1 HVRARADQIPGVLEG
16 LLERARAAELLTPL
30 EDESVQPRPSEIRG
44 RGQPVVAAADDDR
57 VPLPGGEGGQRLG
70 QAHAPERLV
79 DVDHTARLTGAAPP
93 RSVWWIGDAI
103 ATSNPQTLRR
113 RGAREAPIRDH
124 QVR

>member
-79 DVDHTARLTGAAPP
+79 DVDHTARLTGAASPKRLVDWGRHSDLKSP
-93 RSVWWIGDAI
+93 
-103 ATSNPQTLRR
+103 NPSSAWSA
-113 RGAREAPIRDH
+113 RGADPRPSGA
-124 QVR
+124 